1 MALGLAR
8 SCFDDASEGK
18 RHNRIFSGERDLSRR
33 VISCLFSF
41 QRGSFWLFYVS
52 LDPFLKFF
60 FQKPLD
66 FFLSIRFI
74 LTLAFPILSLKKQ
87 YQSFLQIL
95 EETTKGQMHMKILK
109 FLLVLQIAFAGSM
122 LFAQAPAAD
131 SQAAKDQ
138 VDELLKGEL
147 VPENDDAELTEEQK
161 KRKQF
166 VMEHEALWKN
176 PDYKGYNKAFQ
187 ELHQLSKT
195 FANNQFRLA
204 LSNYQSGMNTIMKNR
219 DYIEQ
224 FRKEEAEKK
233 RLDEKYYWQR
243 VDRKAR
249 EERLILRE
257 KNKAKQD
264 ALNYFSKAINHMDE
278 IKNPD
283 LRERPE
289 FKRLMSDIYRQ
300 WSLVEYDL
308 QNLPQVIPILEL
320 YIEIDDN
327 EKEYPAHKYLA
338 SAYAFE
344 EKMIKNTKGP
354 DDLLFKFRYKKN
366 VHLLRATELKYGKDS
381 PEYKHIVNLVNRDE
395 VISVAP

>member
-1 MALGLAR
+1 M
-8 SCFDDASEGK
+8 
-18 RHNRIFSGERDLSRR
+18 I
-33 VISCLFSF
+33 
-41 QRGSFWLFYVS
+41 
-52 LDPFLKFF
+52 
-60 FQKPLD
+60 
-66 FFLSIRFI
+66 
-74 LTLAFPILSLKKQ
+74 
-87 YQSFLQIL
+87 
-95 EETTKGQMHMKILK
+95 MKI
-109 FLLVLQIAFAGSM
+109 FNYLLVLQLALGTGA
-122 LFAQAPAAD
+122 LLAQAPNAQD
-131 SQAAKDQ
+131 GQAAKDQ

-161 KRKQF
+161 KRKQT

-176 PDYKGYNKAFQ
+176 PDYKGYNKSFQ

-219 DYIEQ
+219 DWTEQ
-224 FRKEEAEKK
+224 YRKEEAEKK
-233 RLDEKYYWQR
+233 RLDEKWYWQR
-243 VDRKAR
+243 VDRKSK
-249 EERLILRE
+249 EERVVYRE
-257 KNKAKQD
+257 KSKAKQE

-289 FKRLMSDIYRQ
+289 FKRLLSDVYRS
-300 WSLVEYDL
+300 WVSVEYDL

-344 EKMIKNTKGP
+344 ETMIKKTKGP
-354 DDLLFKFRYKKN
+354 DDMLFKYRYKKN

-381 PEYKHIVNLVNRDE
+381 PEYKHIVNTVNRDE